1 MPLCVFN
8 CPNCGATT
16 TGVCNEMVCS
26 VCGYVAEEPNSKL
39 EASAQRA

>member
-8 CPNCGATT
+8 CPSCGATT

-26 VCGYVAEEPNSKL
+26 VCGYVQELEEPKPQL
-39 EASAQRA
+39 EASAQ